1 MGASHLCFLVED
13 LPALYEQLREQGVDS
28 FVSPPVEVDTGVNK
42 GGYALYLRDPDGI
55 SVELFQPP
63 ATP

>member
-1 MGASHLCFLVED
+1 MQADEVIGMVPRSSGSVTLRD
-13 LPALYEQLREQGVDS
+13 LTLTEG
-28 FVSPPVEVDTGVNK
+28 EVTGVNK